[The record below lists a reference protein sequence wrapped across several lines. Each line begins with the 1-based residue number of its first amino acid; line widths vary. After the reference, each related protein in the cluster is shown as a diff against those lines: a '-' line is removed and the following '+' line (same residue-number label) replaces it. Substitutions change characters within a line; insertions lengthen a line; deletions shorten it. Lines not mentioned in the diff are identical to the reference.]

1 MARRKVRIELEADGA
16 KYTFTIEGS
25 ITKDKVLKFMELIDL
40 LSPEEQTFYREDTLV
55 GRISKLIEEKFPY
68 GAFTSTELL
77 ELYEDEYNEPIK
89 LSTISTYLSR
99 LSRRGFLTRRRT
111 QSGWVYQRARLRVR
125 P

>member
-1 MARRKVRIELEADGA
+1 LARRKVRIELEADGA

-40 LSPEEQTFYREDTLV
+40 LSPEERTFYREDTLV

-68 GAFTSTELL
+68 GAFTSSELL